1 MFSDDN
7 ILSSICE
14 LCRIDDQHEFYQGV
28 TALGSKYCQFEL
40 TECGWVFIHYSKKYK
55 VRIDEIRSTLVISL
69 HTPTQTSV
77 FYTTNNEQSQKLY
90 KFIIDFL
97 TQPDAVARSEH
108 M

>member
-1 MFSDDN
+1 MFSDDD

-14 LCRIDDQHEFYQGV
+14 LCRIGDQHEFYQGIV
-28 TALGSKYCQFEL
+28 ALGSKYCQFEL
-40 TECGWVFIHYSKKYK
+40 TCDGWVVVHYSSNYK

-69 HTPTQTSV
+69 HTPTQTNV
-77 FYTTNNEQSQKLY
+77 FYTANNEQSQKLY